1 MIRSNRSGVALIFV
15 LAIVATLTT
24 LILQFSFSSA
34 FYRSSANHSVQAL
47 QARYAAKS
55 GLRMSLLRIS
65 IYQKV
70 KEKIASVPQASR
82 FVSPELIESIWS
94 FPFVFP
100 PPAPPNASLAQQNSR
115 KDWIDSIGTPKGVGF
130 STFISS
136 QSGKI
141 NLNRLLNKPQVVTGS
156 KPSPNNQDQEDGET
170 PEPPTTDPAQDQ
182 EADQDKIK
190 FSQER
195 FSEYLQNLI
204 AERIERER
212 EKDDYANLAA
222 DWPRARE
229 LVEALQAWIIEER
242 EAIGGINQ
250 ESIYQDQTPPYKPKN
265 GPLWD
270 TSELHMIEGW
280 HIDELAEIFKSEFT
294 AFAPLGIN
302 VNEISRDEL
311 KSLVQPVYLIE
322 EDTLDFYEE
331 RKKDPNNPL
340 NFSKTSDLFNWLT
353 QNAGLDE
360 DMIQTLKEEHQKL
373 GIRLVANESLFE
385 VKSVGRSQE
394 ISRSLVAYIRAG
406 EVKASSGQEPPPNQ
420 GGSTEQDQVNP
431 SPENQE
437 SRTGQDQKIKTLPPR
452 VVYLRWES

>member
-1 MIRSNRSGVALIFV
+1 
-15 LAIVATLTT
+15 
-24 LILQFSFSSA
+24 
-34 FYRSSANHSVQAL
+34 
-47 QARYAAKS
+47 
-55 GLRMSLLRIS
+55 
-65 IYQKV
+65 
-70 KEKIASVPQASR
+70 
-82 FVSPELIESIWS
+82 
-94 FPFVFP
+94 
-100 PPAPPNASLAQQNSR
+100 
-115 KDWIDSIGTPKGVGF
+115 
-130 STFISS
+130 
-136 QSGKI
+136 
-141 NLNRLLNKPQVVTGS
+141 
-156 KPSPNNQDQEDGET
+156 
-170 PEPPTTDPAQDQ
+170 
-182 EADQDKIK
+182 
-190 FSQER
+190 
-195 FSEYLQNLI
+195 
-204 AERIERER
+204 
-212 EKDDYANLAA
+212 
-222 DWPRARE
+222 
-229 LVEALQAWIIEER
+229 
-242 EAIGGINQ
+242 
-250 ESIYQDQTPPYKPKN
+250 
-265 GPLWD
+265 
-270 TSELHMIEGW
+270 MIEGW